1 MDSLSGL
8 IRLTERDIARSSGV
22 LARAFICDPMAT
34 YIFAQEQETERKLS
48 LLFEVMVRY
57 SLKFGEAYAPSAN
70 MEGIAMWLTSDN
82 SDMSLPKLME
92 CGLGDFSSQVAPAV
106 VERLI
111 YFNDFAF
118 EKNKKYAP
126 FRHWYLAFIGVDPDF
141 HGRGFASSLIKP
153 MLARISRERMPC
165 YLETTT
171 IKNAAMYEHFG
182 FELKEEAV
190 IPDTDVT
197 LFAMLK
203 EG

>member
-1 MDSLSGL
+1 MSNLSGL
-8 IRLTERDIARSSGV
+8 IRLTESDIARSREV
-22 LARAFICDPMAT
+22 LVRAFIHDPMVT

-57 SLKFGEAYAPSAN
+57 GLKHGEAYAPSADI
-70 MEGIAMWLTSDN
+70 EGVALWLTSEN
-82 SDMSLPKLME
+82 SEMSMPKLLE
-92 CGLGDFSSQVAPAV
+92 CGFGDFSSQVSPES

-111 YFNDFAF
+111 YFNDFAS

-126 FRHWYLAFIGVDPDF
+126 FQHWYLAFIGVDPDF
-141 HGRGFASSLIKP
+141 HGRGFASALIRP
-153 MLARISRERMPC
+153 MLVRMSKERMPC

-203 EG
+203 EV